1 MFILCS
7 MGKAQTDPVSEAP
20 ATPQEERA
28 ARHLRMLAR
37 AADVHM
43 EIIEATR
50 IEAVEAPQ
58 PGVDYCRRIA
68 VVTKSLRLTLLL
80 EDKFANHRDERRKAA
95 AKRESAQAD
104 WHDLRVKLAMLAAAY
119 EVSEDDEEV
128 DRRVAEVCERVER
141 PEVSEF
147 IEASRPEVAVAALCR
162 RWNLPVKVERWLEM
176 ADEAMEDY
184 GFIPPQ
190 DGEDDED
197 DPKDPPTPRS
207 AAPVRRKP
215 PDTG

>member
-1 MFILCS
+1 MD
-7 MGKAQTDPVSEAP
+7 KAQTDFESEAP

-50 IEAVEAPQ
+50 TEAVETPQ
-58 PGVDYCRRIA
+58 PGIDYCQRIA
-68 VVTKSLRLTLLL
+68 VVTRSLRLTLLL

-162 RWNLPVKVERWLEM
+162 RWNFPVQVERWLEM
-176 ADEAMEDY
+176 ADEALEDY
-184 GFIPPQ
+184 GFIPPE
-190 DGEDDED
+190 DGEDD
-197 DPKDPPTPRS
+197 DPEDPPEPRS
-207 AAPVRRKP
+207 ATPGRRRP
-215 PDTG
+215 RSPDTG